1 MVRPDCIHKIGPR
14 GVFFAPINIRK
25 RGEMDNRFWFIFFEN
40 LLDAG
45 KIHELDWGGRNL
57 WTVFRYD
64 DCLAAL
70 KDQRLSSRRM
80 AAVLASLPEN
90 ERGQFSE
97 LQHVMGLWL
106 LFMDAPEHSRLRK
119 LMNKGFSPTA
129 IEHLRPQVEAIV
141 DRMLDSMNNASE
153 VDLMPA
159 IAHPLP
165 VSVIAELLG
174 VPDTM
179 QTQLTEWSDAI
190 ATFVGNPR
198 RTVEQTTAAQDA
210 ITGLTSYFRQIV
222 GERRLHKRDDLI
234 SLLLE
239 IEADGETL
247 TEDELYAQCVML
259 LFGGHETTRNLIGN
273 GIYSLLR
280 NPHELA
286 RLLDDPDLI
295 RSSVEEMLRFDSP
308 VQYLNRVAKEE
319 VEICGVRIQA
329 GNPVIIM
336 LGAANRDPNRFRDP
350 DTLDLGR
357 LNNPHLAFGG
367 GPHFCIG
374 NQLARLEGQVAILR
388 TIARFPNMRLADRL
402 PTRAHNFALRG
413 FQSLPILL

>member
-1 MVRPDCIHKIGPR
+1 LAATH
-14 GVFFAPINIRK
+14 APLAKQTLFHDGFLEDPYPTYREF
-25 RGEMDNRFWFIFFEN
+25 R
-40 LLDAG
+40 DAG

-57 WTVFRYD
+57 WTVFCYD

-70 KDQRLSSRRM
+70 KDQRISARRM
-80 AAVLASLPEN
+80 AAFLASLPEN
-90 ERGQFSE
+90 ERAQFSQ

-106 LFMDAPEHSRLRK
+106 AFMDAPEHSRLRK
-119 LMNKGFSPTA
+119 LMNKGFSPA
-129 IEHLRPQVEAIV
+129 AVELLRPQVKAIME
-141 DRMLDSMNNASE
+141 RMLNLMGNTSE

-174 VPDTM
+174 LPDTM

-190 ATFVGNPR
+190 AAFIGNPM
-198 RTVEQTTAAQDA
+198 RTIEQTAGAQEA
-210 ITGLTSYFRQIV
+210 IINLTSYFRQIV
-222 GERRLHKRDDLI
+222 PERRLHKRDDLI

-247 TEDELYAQCVML
+247 TEDELYAQCIML
-259 LFGGHETTRNLIGN
+259 LFAGHETTRNLIGN
-273 GIYSLLR
+273 GVYSLLCHPR
-280 NPHELA
+280 ELA
-286 RLLDDPDLI
+286 RLQDDPDLI

-308 VQYLNRVAKEE
+308 VQFLYRVAKEE
-319 VEICGVRIQA
+319 VEICGVRIQP
-329 GNPVIIM
+329 GNSVVII
-336 LGAANRDPNRFRDP
+336 LGAANRDPHRFRDP
-350 DTLDLGR
+350 DTFDLGR

-388 TIARFPNMRLADRL
+388 IIARFPNIRLADRL
-402 PTRAHNFALRG
+402 PTRARNFSLRG
-413 FQSLPILL
+413 FQSLPVLL

>member
-1 MVRPDCIHKIGPR
+1 MAATH
-14 GVFFAPINIRK
+14 APLAKQTLFHDGFLEDPYPTYR
-25 RGEMDNRFWFIFFEN
+25 EFLE
-40 LLDAG
+40 AG

-57 WTVFRYD
+57 WTVFCYD

-80 AAVLASLPEN
+80 AALLASLPDD
-90 ERGQFSE
+90 ERAQFSE

-119 LMNKGFSPTA
+119 LMNKGFSPAA
-129 IEHLRPQVEAIV
+129 IELLRPQVEAIV
-141 DRMLDSMNNASE
+141 DRMLNLMGNNSE

-174 VPDTM
+174 IPDTM

-190 ATFVGNPR
+190 ATFIGNPM
-198 RTVEQTTAAQDA
+198 RTVEQTAAAQEA
-210 ITGLTSYFRQIV
+210 ITSLTSYFRQV
-222 GERRLHKRDDLI
+222 VAERRLHKRDDLI

-280 NPHELA
+280 NPRELA
-286 RLLDDPDLI
+286 RLRDDPGLI
-295 RSSVEEMLRFDSP
+295 RSGVEEMLRFDSP
-308 VQYLNRVAKEE
+308 LQYLNRVAKEE
-319 VEICGVRIQA
+319 VEICGVRIQ
-329 GNPVIIM
+329 PRSLVVIM

-374 NQLARLEGQVAILR
+374 NQLARLEGQAAILR
-388 TIARFPNMRLADRL
+388 MIARFPNMRLADRL
-402 PTRAHNFALRG
+402 PTRAHNFSLRG
-413 FQSLPILL
+413 FQSLPVSL

>member
-1 MVRPDCIHKIGPR
+1 MAATH
-14 GVFFAPINIRK
+14 APLAKQTLFHDGFLQDPFPTYR
-25 RGEMDNRFWFIFFEN
+25 EFLE
-40 LLDAG
+40 AG
-45 KIHELDWGGRNL
+45 SIHELDWGGRNL
-57 WTVFRYD
+57 WTIFSYE

-80 AAVLASLPEN
+80 AAILAALPED
-90 ERGQFSE
+90 ERARFSE

-119 LMNKGFSPTA
+119 LMTKGFSPAA
-129 IEHLRPQVEAIV
+129 IELLRPQVEAFV
-141 DRMLDSMNNASE
+141 DRMLDPVGKASE

-174 VPDTM
+174 IPGTM
-179 QTQLTEWSDAI
+179 HTQLCEWSDAI
-190 ATFVGNPR
+190 AIFFGNPR
-198 RTVEQTTAAQDA
+198 RTIEQTAAAQEA
-210 ITGLTSYFRQIV
+210 IINLTNYFRQIV
-222 GERRLHKRDDLI
+222 PERRLHKRNDLI
-234 SLLLE
+234 SLLLD

-273 GIYSLLR
+273 GIYNLLR
-280 NPHELA
+280 HPSELT
-286 RLLDDPDLI
+286 RLQDDPDLI

-319 VEICGVRIQA
+319 VEICGVRIQP
-329 GNPVIIM
+329 GNPVVIM
-336 LGAANRDPNRFRDP
+336 LGAANRDPNRFKAP

-374 NQLARLEGQVAILR
+374 NQLARLEGQVVILR
-388 TIARFPNMRLADRL
+388 MVQRFPNMRLADRL
-402 PTRAHNFALRG
+402 PARAQNFSLRG
-413 FQSLPILL
+413 FQSLPVLL

>member
-1 MVRPDCIHKIGPR
+1 MAATHAPLTKQTLFHDGFLEDPYRTYRKFLEADRIHK
-14 GVFFAPINIRK
+14 
-25 RGEMDNRFWFIFFEN
+25 
-40 LLDAG
+40 
-45 KIHELDWGGRNL
+45 LDWGGRNL
-57 WTVFRYD
+57 WTVFCYD

-70 KDQRLSSRRM
+70 KDQRLSARRM
-80 AAVLASLPEN
+80 AAVLASLPEE
-90 ERGQFSE
+90 ERAQFSE

-119 LMNKGFSPTA
+119 LMNKGFSPAA
-129 IEHLRPQVEAIV
+129 IELLRPQVEAIV
-141 DRMLDSMNNASE
+141 DRMLNLMGNTSE

-165 VSVIAELLG
+165 FSVIAELLG
-174 VPDTM
+174 IPDTM
-179 QTQLTEWSDAI
+179 QTQLTESSDAI
-190 ATFVGNPR
+190 ATFIGNPM
-198 RTVEQTTAAQDA
+198 RTVQQTAAAQEA
-210 ITGLTSYFRQIV
+210 ITSLTSCFRQIV
-222 GERRLHKRDDLI
+222 AERRLHKRDDLI

-273 GIYSLLR
+273 GIYSLLC
-280 NPHELA
+280 NPRESA

-295 RSSVEEMLRFDSP
+295 RSGVEEMLRFDSP
-308 VQYLNRVAKEE
+308 IQYLNRVAKEE
-319 VEICGVRIQA
+319 VEICGMRIQP
-329 GNPVIIM
+329 GNPVVIM

-388 TIARFPNMRLADRL
+388 MITRFPNMRLADRL
-402 PTRAHNFALRG
+402 PTRAHNFSLRG
-413 FQSLPILL
+413 FESLPVSL

>member
-1 MVRPDCIHKIGPR
+1 MAATHAPLTKQTLFHDGFLEDPYPTYRKFLEAGRIHK
-14 GVFFAPINIRK
+14 
-25 RGEMDNRFWFIFFEN
+25 
-40 LLDAG
+40 
-45 KIHELDWGGRNL
+45 LDWGDRNL
-57 WTVFRYD
+57 WTIFCYD

-70 KDQRLSSRRM
+70 KDQRLSARRM
-80 AAVLASLPEN
+80 AAVLASLPEE
-90 ERGQFSE
+90 ERAQFSE

-119 LMNKGFSPTA
+119 LMNKGFSPAA
-129 IEHLRPQVEAIV
+129 IELLRPQVEAIV
-141 DRMLDSMNNASE
+141 DRMLNLMGNTSE

-174 VPDTM
+174 IPDTM

-190 ATFVGNPR
+190 ATFIGNPM
-198 RTVEQTTAAQDA
+198 RTVQQTAAAQEA
-210 ITGLTSYFRQIV
+210 ITSLTSCFRQIV
-222 GERRLHKRDDLI
+222 AERRLHKRDDLI

-273 GIYSLLR
+273 GIYSLLC
-280 NPHELA
+280 NPRESA

-295 RSSVEEMLRFDSP
+295 RSGVEEMLRFDSP
-308 VQYLNRVAKEE
+308 IQYLNRVAKEE
-319 VEICGVRIQA
+319 VEICGMRIQP
-329 GNPVIIM
+329 GNPVVIM

-388 TIARFPNMRLADRL
+388 MITRFPNMRLADRL
-402 PTRAHNFALRG
+402 PTRAHNFSLRG
-413 FQSLPILL
+413 FESLPVSL